1 MGFYY
6 YNYQTMLY
14 LLPAILLTLYA
25 QVKLNST
32 FRKYSQIPTS
42 KGLTGAEAAAEVAR
56 LGGANIVVR
65 QIGGNLT
72 DNFDPRHNT
81 ISLSRGVY
89 GNTSI
94 AAVGVAAHEAGHSI
108 QNAQGYLPNKIRTA
122 LVPVTQVGSRASIP
136 LIIIGLILPVQYSF
150 IVDIGIV
157 LFGLVVLF
165 QLVTLPVE
173 LNASR
178 RALKV
183 LDEGGILDGPELI
196 GAQKVLW
203 AAALTYLA
211 ASFTALMQLLR
222 LLAISGSRRGNNR

>member
-72 DNFDPRHNT
+72 DNFDPRNNT
-81 ISLSRGVY
+81 ISLSQGVY

-94 AAVGVAAHEAGHSI
+94 AAVGRDICPIKSGQHLFRLH
-108 QNAQGYLPNKIRTA
+108 R
-122 LVPVTQVGSRASIP
+122 LVPGRQFP
-136 LIIIGLILPVQYSF
+136 
-150 IVDIGIV
+150 
-157 LFGLVVLF
+157 
-165 QLVTLPVE
+165 
-173 LNASR
+173 
-178 RALKV
+178 
-183 LDEGGILDGPELI
+183 
-196 GAQKVLW
+196 
-203 AAALTYLA
+203 
-211 ASFTALMQLLR
+211 
-222 LLAISGSRRGNNR
+222 